1 MDVDNYIQKPNFPL
15 FSFVK
20 NLVIENM
27 FFNCSL
33 NDPSLFEVAVQPKL
47 HVFLKLDLQNGKK
60 VE

>member
-27 FFNCSL
+27 TSTC
-33 NDPSLFEVAVQPKL
+33 LFEVAVQPKL
-47 HVFLKLDLQNGKK
+47 HVFQKLDLQNGKK